1 MRLWWMQRRL
11 TMRSEH
17 RLGRSY
23 SRILTTA
30 NSSESPRR
38 VCRLLPSLT
47 LRSMRM
53 STTTTTVS
61 PAHLQPSQ
69 CKFLVS
75 SLISRRSHIVSVV
88 DGFNVPMQITD
99 NKGSLYTTCAA
110 GLNAYCMR
118 LSCCSTHYTAATHY
132 ASYVRAGPDQLK
144 GPGNGQGQFV
154 GCNSACNAGRGGDHG
169 TSRFLLRRCN
179 T

>member
-1 MRLWWMQRRL
+1 MQLRL
-11 TMRSEH
+11 TMRPEH
-17 RLGRSY
+17 GLGTFHSH
-23 SRILTTA
+23 ILTTA
-30 NSSESPRR
+30 NGYKAPCSL
-38 VCRLLPSLT
+38 CRLLRSLS

-75 SLISRRSHIVSVV
+75 SLIFRRSHIVSVV

-99 NKGSLYTTCAA
+99 NEGSLYTTCAA

-118 LSCCSTHYTAATHY
+118 LSCCSTHYTAVTHY